1 MVETWDGTIS
11 STDFYVAASAF
22 SQRWTKFNSC
32 LPQWTW
38 VPSCNRP
45 WVSNDKHKEGYLSM
59 ENVLLP
65 GSPEIVQKENCV
77 ENVECISECQDELSD
92 DAILVHN
99 DGPGEHRFDFHV
111 VYSASFRVP
120 VLFFRAYCSDGQPL
134 LLDDI
139 EKDISISAAEQL
151 TKSKWTFIT
160 QEEHPHLNRPWYM
173 LHPCA
178 TSEWMKL
185 LSAAWI
191 PAENFLSSWFSVVG
205 QVFRLKI
212 PYQML
217 LDIQAT

>member
-45 WVSNDKHKEGYLSM
+45 WVSNDKHK
-59 ENVLLP
+59 
-65 GSPEIVQKENCV
+65 
-77 ENVECISECQDELSD
+77 
-92 DAILVHN
+92 VHN